1 MRRKEGGSVQS
12 DHLTA
17 GILQLRTVEREGS
30 GSDLTFRQGPL
41 GRVEEDVQ
49 VLEPGEFTKVELKI
63 L

>member
-1 MRRKEGGSVQS
+1 MRRKEGGGVQS
-12 DHLTA
+12 DHTA
-17 GILQLRTVEREGS
+17 GILQLCTVEREGS